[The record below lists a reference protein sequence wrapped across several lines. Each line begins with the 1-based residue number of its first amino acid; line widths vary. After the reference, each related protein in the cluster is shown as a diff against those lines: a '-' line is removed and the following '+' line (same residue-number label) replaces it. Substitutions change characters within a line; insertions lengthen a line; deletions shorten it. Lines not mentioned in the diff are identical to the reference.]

1 MNYNEEFVYDDSRIY
16 AKIYIFFK
24 FLGIIF
30 YSVSLPTCYNPYFY
44 ISMIVVMFLSMM
56 NSVRYEYAHFKRYG
70 TIFSSLN
77 EYRTWKKELL
87 PKSKMFF
94 ATIELSIKTA
104 YFIKIFPPQFDY
116 NNLCEIG
123 ESIFKIHILVLLS
136 IYVISII
143 ISIFILCIIYSNSR
157 PVIQLP
163 NITNQTEE
171 CCICLDMDNTLVWS
185 ILPCGHKFHRTCIST
200 WLCSHQTCP
209 VCRFRVIS
217 IQ

>member
-1 MNYNEEFVYDDSRIY
+1 MV
-16 AKIYIFFK
+16 
-24 FLGIIF
+24 
-30 YSVSLPTCYNPYFY
+30 
-44 ISMIVVMFLSMM
+44 VVMFLSMM

-123 ESIFKIHILVLLS
+123 ESIFKIHILALFS

-143 ISIFILCIIYSNSR
+143 LSIFILWMIRSNSR
-157 PVIQLP
+157 PVLRLQ

-171 CCICLDMDNTLVWS
+171 CCICSDIDNTLVWS
-185 ILPCGHKFHRTCIST
+185 ILPCGHKFHRTCVST
-200 WLCSHQTCP
+200 WLRSHQTCP
-209 VCRFRVIS
+209 VCRFCVIEN
-217 IQ
+217 Q